1 VKKLIFI
8 GDSLIA
14 FYDWKRR
21 FSGYL
26 VINMGISGETVD
38 GLYSRLGR
46 VFIEKVI
53 PDYIFIMTGI
63 NNLAMD
69 DNNFIQTYRQIIN
82 SFLNKYPSS
91 KIFIHSLLPVLNPWI
106 SNDKIKMTNVE
117 IQTLADEEEVSYVDI
132 FSKFLDPGGRPI
144 KSYFLDDGVHI
155 SEDGYRVWSRT
166 VDKLLS
172 GLV

>member
-1 VKKLIFI
+1 VKKLFFI

-21 FSGYL
+21 FSEYL

-46 VFIEKVI
+46 VFKEKVI

-82 SFLNKYPSS
+82 SFLNNYPAS
-91 KIFIHSLLPVLNPWI
+91 KIFIHSLLPVLYPWI

-132 FSKFLDPGGRPI
+132 HSKFFDPGGRPI

-155 SEDGYRVWSRT
+155 SEEGYRVWSRT

-172 GLV
+172 GMV